1 MKLALFI
8 LFSHITSF
16 LYCQNDNDQ
25 YRYLQS
31 YHSIGINEVTKDSIY
46 AVDISFVNNI
56 SDFIFDSVNQV
67 LLSYFALYA
76 NEGGKTNYDYI
87 NAYSL
92 KASKMLW
99 AKIVD
104 RTKEKYNFIDG
115 KLYAN
120 STKFNGLLDVLN
132 DTFKWK
138 TKSNIIIHPDLIAR
152 NVVLVPQFKN
162 QEGIKVCAALN
173 ASNGEPIWIND
184 SLELKMGIVS
194 EPTIR
199 GNNIIFLNTHL
210 ISLNLNSGKY
220 WQSENQMNRILGK
233 DEKFFGEFGLT
244 LLSAT
249 IGFGIAGA
257 IGSNVV
263 SYSIVDLG
271 PTGLKT
277 NAPLYINDSGFIYV
291 VGIEGMRKY
300 DSEGKL
306 LGSIGHTNRN
316 NIEKILISKN
326 QMYFIDPG
334 NSIVNNIKRSILNSS
349 FYLSRLNSNLET
361 EKSIHL
367 TDNFE
372 LLYKD
377 LGNFHI
383 KTDFFRDTF
392 FVLFRN
398 GFFALDTNLNFLGK
412 FSRSKKEDPE
422 YRNLLLNDFYI
433 YSDSAWIKQHNGN
446 SLKYLER
453 LDKSID
459 VVNSQF
465 QLVKNIP
472 RRDIYKIYYQD
483 DLITAAVNADG
494 KSFLLDRK
502 DRAII
507 DMVRIEK
514 IQKHNDQYYIANL
527 NGYFIIK
534 ADQLVK

>member
-1 MKLALFI
+1 MKLVVFV
-8 LFSHITSF
+8 LFSNITSF

-25 YRYLQS
+25 YRFLQS
-31 YHSIGINEVTKDSIY
+31 SHSIGINEVTKDSIY

-67 LLSYFALYA
+67 LLSYFALYS

-92 KASKMLW
+92 KSSKMLW

-104 RTKEKYNFIDG
+104 RTKEKYDFIDG

-173 ASNGEPIWIND
+173 ASTGEPIWIND

-257 IGSNVV
+257 IGSNFVT
-263 SYSIVDLG
+263 YSIVDLG
-271 PTGLKT
+271 PAGLRT

-300 DSEGKL
+300 DSVGKM
-306 LGSIGHTNRN
+306 LGAIGHTNRN
-316 NIEKILISKN
+316 NIEKILIARN
-326 QMYFIDPG
+326 QMYYTDPG
-334 NSIVNNIKRSILNSS
+334 NFIANNTKRPIFNSS
-349 FYLSRLNSNLET
+349 FYLSRLNANLET
-361 EKSIHL
+361 ERSINL
-367 TDNFE
+367 TDNYEF
-372 LLYKD
+372 LYKE
-377 LGNFHI
+377 LGHFHI
-383 KTDFFRDTF
+383 KTNFMRDTF

-398 GFFALDTNLNFLGK
+398 GVLVLDTNLNILGK

-422 YRNLLLNDFYI
+422 YRDLLLNDFYV
-433 YSDSAWIKQHNGN
+433 YSDSAWTIHHNTDG
-446 SLKYLER
+446 LMYLER
-453 LDKSID
+453 LDRSTD
-459 VVNSQF
+459 VVNFQF

-472 RRDIYKIYYQD
+472 RRNIYKIYYQD
-483 DLITAAVNADG
+483 ELITAVVNVDG

-502 DRAII
+502 DRTII

-514 IQKHNDQYYIANL
+514 IQKHNDQYYIANM